1 MKKLNREQL
10 NNKGFSLVELIVVM
24 LMSGF
29 IATMVMMFISTSRKS
44 YETVNTSY
52 TLQSEALTATTYMN
66 ELLLEAQDC
75 GLVELSATVTDA
87 DSVAYSNPKVV
98 WIQAP
103 NNYGTDN
110 KSYIYFIVLE
120 NETGILRFGRRAC
133 ESSEV
138 AACIRT
144 GESGADRFNP
154 TEAEMVS
161 LVSGYCGDKYSLL
174 AQNVENI
181 EMPSRDVG
189 SLVSVVLDLKYN
201 DTSYTTT
208 LNVTGRNLK

>member
-75 GLVELSATVTDA
+75 GAVKLSDTLNGVDG
-87 DSVAYSNPKVV
+87 VAYANPTVL

-103 NNYGTDN
+103 NNYGTSN
-110 KSYIYFIVLE
+110 ESFIYFIVLE
-120 NETGILRFGRRAC
+120 QETGILRFGRRAC
-133 ESSEV
+133 ASTAVAECISSGKFE
-138 AACIRT
+138 
-144 GESGADRFNP
+144 P
-154 TEAEMVS
+154 TEAQLGG
-161 LVSGYCGDKYSLL
+161 LVDDYCGNKYALL
-174 AQNVENI
+174 AQHVESI
-181 EMPSRDVG
+181 DMPSRETG
-189 SLVSVVLDLKYN
+189 GLVSIKLALNYN
-201 DTSYTTT
+201 DTDYETA
-208 LNVTGRNLK
+208 LNVSGRNLR